1 MAFGCLELT
10 KFVVDRDPIL
20 IALNKL
26 LFYFS
31 SLVYKDIL
39 QMVFGL
45 EFGNYFTWCCCVC
58 SFLAVCR
65 VLNISD
71 KVRIIN

>member
-1 MAFGCLELT
+1 MGDLMAFGCLELT

-31 SLVYKDIL
+31 SLVHKDIL

-45 EFGNYFTWCCCVC
+45 EFGNYFTWCCCLSALFSLFVG
-58 SFLAVCR
+58 F
-65 VLNISD
+65 
-71 KVRIIN
+71 